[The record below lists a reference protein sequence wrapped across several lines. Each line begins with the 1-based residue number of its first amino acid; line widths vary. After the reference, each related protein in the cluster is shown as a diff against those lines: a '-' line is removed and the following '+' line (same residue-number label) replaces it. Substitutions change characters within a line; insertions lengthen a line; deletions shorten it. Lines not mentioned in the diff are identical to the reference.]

1 VSNKSEI
8 GYCIKRHVFLLEIR
22 KKIIKKNF
30 KMQKFL
36 EIIIFICLIQHA
48 ALTTTKKLAS
58 ASTTKAVRSLEKI
71 VLVDK
76 LVESLNTQQVAP
88 VKNTNICVWKICSK
102 PLKGDAKTKPGLLRN
117 FFDSIGQIAIF

>member
-1 VSNKSEI
+1 
-8 GYCIKRHVFLLEIR
+8 
-22 KKIIKKNF
+22 
-30 KMQKFL
+30 MQKFL

-58 ASTTKAVRSLEKI
+58 ASTTKAVRSLETT

-76 LVESLNTQQVAP
+76 LAESLNTQQVAP

-102 PLKGDAKTKPGLLRN
+102 PLKGDAKTKPGLLKKI
-117 FFDSIGQIAIF
+117 FDSIGQIAIF

>member
-1 VSNKSEI
+1 
-8 GYCIKRHVFLLEIR
+8 
-22 KKIIKKNF
+22 
-30 KMQKFL
+30 MQKFL

-58 ASTTKAVRSLEKI
+58 ASTTKAVRSLETT

-102 PLKGDAKTKPGLLRN
+102 PLKGDAKTKRGLLRS
-117 FFDSIGQIAIF
+117 FFDNIGQIIIF